1 MEKVSGSNES
11 QDILSYIE
19 IKEEV
24 VVDSPII
31 E

>member
-1 MEKVSGSNES
+1 MEQVSESSES
-11 QDILSYIE
+11 QDIASYIE